1 MNIAIIT
8 GASSGLGIEFYKEMQ
23 KECLDEIWVIA
34 RREAVLNEI
43 CQKHGKIKS
52 RVIPLD
58 LTLDESIDKFSSLL
72 SNENPTIKFL
82 FNNAGFGAYGTVE
95 DLGAKKQ
102 ADMIDLNVKAL
113 TKITSLSLK
122 YMNEGSKIINISS
135 IVAFSPVPNFA
146 SYSATKAYVMSFS
159 RALRHELRK
168 RKINVTAICPGPMPT
183 EFFNAAGIEKGKTN
197 LMEKLPFCSPEK
209 VAKKGLNAAKKGRAV
224 YTPRALYKFLRIV
237 GKATPH
243 SILINFVVA

>member
-58 LTLDESIDKFSSLL
+58 LTPDESIDKFSSLL

-135 IVAFSPVPNFA
+135 IVAFSP
-146 SYSATKAYVMSFS
+146 
-159 RALRHELRK
+159 
-168 RKINVTAICPGPMPT
+168 
-183 EFFNAAGIEKGKTN
+183 
-197 LMEKLPFCSPEK
+197 
-209 VAKKGLNAAKKGRAV
+209 
-224 YTPRALYKFLRIV
+224 
-237 GKATPH
+237 
-243 SILINFVVA
+243 